1 LYHKKRDFYHFQ
13 KSYNFIFAESKIVR
27 IMKKYVLLS
36 GIIFAALIAC
46 KKEANL
52 QPIQSQTF
60 EVNSTKSTAWKY
72 FSFTKND
79 TVTITDPANSSD
91 WDLAFQRY
99 RIRTNGGLS
108 GNGMG
113 SAAYSYKKGQ
123 AGFDALNIVPDTT
136 TFVTDVS
143 ISIAVQQGYATYIV
157 NPALYTWF
165 TLEFATQ
172 GTQIVPS
179 DDIYI
184 IKTGTGKYA
193 KVWLKSYYSATN
205 LSGYVTFQYK
215 YQPDGSKNLQ

>member
-1 LYHKKRDFYHFQ
+1 
-13 KSYNFIFAESKIVR
+13 
-27 IMKKYVLLS
+27 MKKLVLLS
-36 GIIFAALIAC
+36 AVIFLSLTAC
-46 KKEANL
+46 KKESNN

-60 EVNSTKSTAWKY
+60 EIKATGSTVWKY

-79 TVTITDPANSSD
+79 TIAVADPATSSD

-99 RIRTNGGLS
+99 RIKTNGGLS

-123 AGFDALNIVPDTT
+123 TGFDALKVVPDTT
-136 TFVTDVS
+136 TFVTDSS
-143 ISIAVQQGYATYIV
+143 ISIAIQGGYATYIV

-179 DDIYI
+179 DDVYI
-184 IKTGTGKYA
+184 VKTGTGKYA
-193 KVWLKSYYSATN
+193 KVWFKSYYSATN
-205 LSGYVTFQYK
+205 LSGYVTIQYK
-215 YQPDGSKNLQ
+215 YQPDGSKNLE

>member
-1 LYHKKRDFYHFQ
+1 
-13 KSYNFIFAESKIVR
+13 
-27 IMKKYVLLS
+27 MKKHVLLLAV
-36 GIIFAALIAC
+36 IFVSFIAC
-46 KKEANL
+46 KKENNN

-60 EVNSTKSTAWKY
+60 EINSTGSTVWKY
-72 FSFTKND
+72 FSFAKND
-79 TVTITDPANSSD
+79 TVTVNDPATSSD

-99 RIRTNGGLS
+99 RVRTNGGLS

-123 AGFDALNIVPDTT
+123 SGFDDLKVVPDTT

-165 TLEFATQ
+165 TLEFTAQ

-179 DDIYI
+179 DDVNLV
-184 IKTGTGKYA
+184 KTSTGKYA
-193 KVWLKSYYSATN
+193 KVWFKSYYSATN
-205 LSGYVTFQYK
+205 QSGYVSFQYK
-215 YQPDGSKNLQ
+215 YQPDGSKNLE